1 MKSTIQINSV
11 TPKVWRDPK
20 DNSDKHFQVIIFDGN
35 KEASSWKDDFLKFV
49 GQTLEV
55 DVNTNAKGK
64 MTLALV
70 AGTSAPAPTP
80 TNTPKQS
87 CGCDD
92 EFGVRKSAMLLNIEM
107 FKASGV
113 TIDGPKF
120 WSVLKDV
127 ETYLQN
133 GNTPGQV

>member
-1 MKSTIQINSV
+1 MKVLVNSV
-11 TPKVWRDPK
+11 TPKVGK
-20 DNSDKHFQVIIFDGN
+20 SGKAYQTVVYNNNQQTSAF
-35 KEASSWKDDFLKFV
+35 EEDFLLYVNK
-49 GQTLEV
+49 EV
-55 DVNTNAKGK
+55 DVALETKGQYTNIRLLGG
-64 MTLALV
+64 V
-70 AGTSAPAPTP
+70 ASTPSLPPTP
-80 TNTPKQS
+80 QKQS

-127 ETYLQN
+127 EVYLQN